1 MGLNNEYYRNASVF
15 REEAVNPVEIF
26 ELVKVKAWTWLRAK
40 NSGFIHS
47 FLLLNGLMNLWN
59 VLMILKVFG

>member
-40 NSGFIHS
+40 NSSFIHS
-47 FLLLNGLMNLWN
+47 FAEWLNEPMEC
-59 VLMILKVFG
+59 IDDT